1 MTKTTEKFNTKQLM
15 AATALGATIMT
26 GAMMGT
32 KTHTAHAD
40 EISNPSQVQTT
51 RKINKGN
58 AYKVQAGDCLSKI
71 AQKHGITLDQLRRL
85 NNKYDDLIH
94 VGDTL
99 YVSGQIITTK
109 TTPIQPVTQTPT
121 NASPSVATSQVKHTS
136 NATNATNNNVA
147 QTSNASSSN
156 VGQPTGGSVKDR
168 VIRTAMQEGLSRGT
182 AESMWNNIVMPES
195 SGLPSAQN
203 GRYRGLYQGDVS
215 YNWPNGS
222 VEEQTR
228 GAIKY
233 AKRYGGATPEQNV
246 QNAVQFRNSN
256 NWW

>member
-109 TTPIQPVTQTPT
+109 TTPTQPVTQTST

-156 VGQPTGGSVKDR
+156 VGQSNLSQSEQSAKHW
-168 VIRTAMQEGLSRGT
+168 IAMK
-182 AESMWNNIVMPES
+182 ESTNNYN
-195 SGLPSAQN
+195 ARN
-203 GRYRGLYQGDVS
+203 GRLA
-215 YNWPNGS
+215 N
-222 VEEQTR
+222 
-228 GAIKY
+228 
-233 AKRYGGATPEQNV
+233 
-246 QNAVQFRNSN
+246 
-256 NWW
+256 